1 MVEGQYDSYRH
12 EMRLYAKDGEVVWVD
27 AATALLRDAD
37 GKPRGAVA
45 MAQNITKRRAAEEQS
60 RQSEARYRTL
70 VEQLPLITH
79 IDRRIRPTR
88 PPST

>member
-1 MVEGQYDSYRH
+1 
-12 EMRLYAKDGEVVWVD
+12 
-27 AATALLRDAD
+27 
-37 GKPRGAVA
+37 

-79 IDRRIRPTR
+79 IDSPYSATR